1 MPRTRT
7 SVAERTLGAARV
19 RILDSL
25 LHDDE
30 PPPASSAAR
39 SAHSTLHVD
48 VDFEFDAQSPVRA
61 RHERGA
67 NDEDEDEDDTDHG
80 SVQNYDVDDDGGDDD
95 DNDDDSDFD
104 PVESDHS
111 FESETDEDIED
122 HDGDDVGGDDDDDGG
137 GGGGGDDRS
146 DSDHGADVDVDA
158 GDQQLPDQA
167 HGGGDGD
174 GGDDGD
180 DSGHGCGGQAPSDG
194 DHAAGAVGA
203 PSMAVHNPVI
213 PFNSGFKLPS
223 EPLHGHAA
231 DFRSRAVAFFS
242 SRLPASVLAIFHY
255 LWLFIGMMLL
265 KVFTDYSVSYACA
278 DAMFAVGQ
286 VRFYAHFLVD
296 IAFLL
301 YLLVQ
306 PETRHSLRSLFPC
319 WLHSALSLF
328 STRRLPTA

>member
-1 MPRTRT
+1 LTP
-7 SVAERTLGAARV
+7 
-19 RILDSL
+19 
-25 LHDDE
+25 
-30 PPPASSAAR
+30 
-39 SAHSTLHVD
+39 
-48 VDFEFDAQSPVRA
+48 SP
-61 RHERGA
+61 GGFS
-67 NDEDEDEDDTDHG
+67 ND
-80 SVQNYDVDDDGGDDD
+80 DDDGGDD
-95 DNDDDSDFD
+95 
-104 PVESDHS
+104 
-111 FESETDEDIED
+111 
-122 HDGDDVGGDDDDDGG
+122 GDDDGN
-137 GGGGGDDRS
+137 GGGGDDRS

-158 GDQQLPDQA
+158 GDQQLPEQA

-180 DSGHGCGGQAPSDG
+180 DSGHGGGGQLQAPSDG

-213 PFNSGFKLPS
+213 PFDSGFKLPS

-301 YLLVQ
+301 S
-306 PETRHSLRSLFPC
+306 PRS
-319 WLHSALSLF
+319 A
-328 STRRLPTA
+328 